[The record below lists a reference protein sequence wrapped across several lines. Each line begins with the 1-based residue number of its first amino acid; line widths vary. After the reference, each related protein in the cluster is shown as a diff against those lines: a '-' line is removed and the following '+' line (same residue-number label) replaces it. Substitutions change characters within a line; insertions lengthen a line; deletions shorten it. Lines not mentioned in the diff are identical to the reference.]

1 MKTLLGW
8 PEVHGFHG
16 FGAPMHLDAQTMSA
30 VNVTVTAILG
40 GVLLFTWARERE
52 SPFVG
57 WWGLALLLMSAG
69 VVITA
74 GPATPRADFLN
85 LGMATIVLS
94 DALKWKAAREFAQGR
109 ARLLWILLGP
119 VGFLLA
125 VHSGYLDSFDQKLS
139 GLCTILAVYN
149 FAAAFALS
157 GANGEQLPSRR
168 PAVILLVVVGL
179 GYLSWLPLNLA
190 MPIGNAQWV
199 VLSVWFP
206 AIILLTLLLRV
217 ALAFIVLSMAKER
230 RELEQ
235 RIEALTDALTGLP
248 NRRALFEAADAIGH
262 DRDLKGDAIAVLIFD
277 LDHFKQTNDRF
288 GHALGDRVLKL
299 FAMTA
304 QAHLNGPS
312 IVARLGGEEFAAI
325 LPGTDQL
332 EAACAGEAVRHAFA
346 NSAAFVD
353 GLPVGATV
361 SVGAASDV
369 GVAGDLS
376 ALFRR
381 ADAALYVAKRAGR
394 NRVELLGPD
403 DASPLAEV
411 EAVVRTAR
419 RKLSADLA
427 DPFTV
432 KLRA

>member
-1 MKTLLGW
+1 
-8 PEVHGFHG
+8 
-16 FGAPMHLDAQTMSA
+16 
-30 VNVTVTAILG
+30 
-40 GVLLFTWARERE
+40 
-52 SPFVG
+52 
-57 WWGLALLLMSAG
+57 
-69 VVITA
+69 
-74 GPATPRADFLN
+74 
-85 LGMATIVLS
+85 
-94 DALKWKAAREFAQGR
+94 
-109 ARLLWILLGP
+109 
-119 VGFLLA
+119 
-125 VHSGYLDSFDQKLS
+125 
-139 GLCTILAVYN
+139 VYN

-157 GANGEQLPSRR
+157 RVSGEQLASRR

-325 LPGTDQL
+325 LPGTDPL

-369 GVAGDLS
+369 GVAGDLN

-419 RKLSADLA
+419 RKLSAHLA